1 VNPGKW
7 LVVGGQFCLSLVLA
21 FGLVVSIAGHQV
33 EAEAR
38 AATLL
43 RWPYLQQVTST
54 SAHIIWTTDVHST
67 PSLKYGIGA
76 PSLPAASV
84 TSRSVSTP
92 DGDYSEHKAVL
103 GGLQPNTR
111 YNYQIFEGSVNLT
124 PAGQR
129 RFQTAPSDGG
139 FTFAAFGDSG
149 SGTAAQYRVRDQML
163 NRQHDIDFFLHTG
176 DLAYVMGAYDEFRR
190 FFFEVYQE
198 LLSGHP
204 LFPAMGNHEYN
215 TDNGGPYLDLF
226 DLPATTL
233 DPQDAE
239 RYYSFDWGS
248 AHFVALDSE
257 DPLRRISDA
266 SDNDMGDWLEADL
279 AADDHTWK
287 IVIIHRP
294 PYSSSPIHTETD
306 VREKLVPIFE
316 AYGVDLVLAGHNH
329 NYERTYPLRNGTVS
343 TLEEGG
349 IVYVVTG
356 GGGRTLYPVP
366 GDWFTA
372 ARAIAYHFVQG
383 HVTECALQLAAID
396 QEGAVIDQA
405 LLNKCPYRV
414 YLPFLP

>member
-1 VNPGKW
+1 
-7 LVVGGQFCLSLVLA
+7 VVGGQLWLSLVLA
-21 FGLVVSIAGHQV
+21 FVLAVSTAGHQV
-33 EAEAR
+33 EAEIR
-38 AATLL
+38 SATLL

-54 SAHIIWTTDVHST
+54 SAHIIWTTDVDGS
-67 PSLKYGIGA
+67 PSLRYGIGA

-92 DGDYSEHKAVL
+92 DGDYTEHKAVL
-103 GGLQPNTR
+103 SGLQPNTG
-111 YNYQIFEGSVNLT
+111 YNYQIFAGSVNLT

-129 RFQTAPSDGG
+129 RFQTAPSEGG

-149 SGTAAQYRVRDQML
+149 SGATAQYRVRDQML
-163 NRQHDIDFFLHTG
+163 NRQHDIDLFLHTG
-176 DLAYVMGAYDEFRR
+176 DLAYPDGDYAEFRR

-198 LLSGHP
+198 LLAGQP
-204 LFPAMGNHEYN
+204 LFPAMGNHEYR

-226 DLPATTL
+226 DLPTTAL

-239 RYYSFDWGS
+239 RYYSFEWGN

-279 AADDHTWK
+279 GADDHTWK

-294 PYSSSPIHTETD
+294 PYSSNPIHPETD
-306 VREKLVPIFE
+306 VREKLVPLFE
-316 AYGVDLVLAGHNH
+316 AYDVDLVLAGHSH
-329 NYERTYPLRNGTVS
+329 NYERTYPLRDGTVS

-372 ARAIAYHFVQG
+372 ARAMAYHFLQG
-383 HVTECALQLAAID
+383 HVTACALQLTAID
-396 QEGAVIDQA
+396 QEGVVIDQA
-405 LLNKCPYRV
+405 LLNKCPYQV
-414 YLPFLP
+414 YVPFLP